1 MAITVYK
8 RAAKTGGAV
17 SALDGIDGTGLLDG
31 DFAFVMDGSAI
42 TPYLLD
48 ADSSGTDDG
57 ENIIAPDLN
66 AGTKRWL
73 KHTFASRAHDLLHV
87 RDEKTGGTAGG
98 GSSAGTQTRTV
109 QTVKVNEITGA
120 SLGASNDI
128 TLPAGTYD
136 IDIRATVGGAV
147 GLHKLRLYNTTTAA
161 YITASEGLNA
171 TATAAGV
178 ATLVTTLT
186 LAAPSVLEIR
196 HYTQNAVATVGLGAA
211 CSNGLEVYLDGI
223 FKRRKYA

>member
-1 MAITVYK
+1 MGIIVYK

-31 DFAFVMDGSAI
+31 DYAFVMDGSTI

-48 ADSSGTDDG
+48 ADSGAADDG
-57 ENIIAPDLN
+57 DNTIAPDLN

-87 RDEKTGGTAGG
+87 RDERAGGTAGG

-109 QTVKVNEITGA
+109 QTVKTNEITGA

-161 YITASEGLNA
+161 YIATSEGLNA
-171 TATAAGV
+171 TATAAGA

-186 LAAPSVLEIR
+186 LAAPSVIEIR
-196 HYTQNAVATVGLGAA
+196 HYTQNAVATLGLGAA